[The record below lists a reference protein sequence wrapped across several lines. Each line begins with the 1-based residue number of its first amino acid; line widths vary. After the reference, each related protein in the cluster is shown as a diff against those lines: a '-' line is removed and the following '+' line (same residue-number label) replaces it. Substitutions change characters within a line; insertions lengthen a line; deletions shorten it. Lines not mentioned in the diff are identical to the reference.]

1 MLIGPKCSF
10 FLDIWDIKRS
20 LSRCSDWSSEMKTDL
35 EICPNYYFLLNAS
48 PISGETREIRKP
60 AWNVIG
66 VKMRFRGCKETGLSF
81 NPRRGVCTGTKKLF
95 LRLCVQNNVIS
106 SLWSKFCLKAARSKT
121 AFQWPNIYIRNWSPN
136 RADNLKFFSY
146 FAHVTCF
153 SNIMQSMA
161 YFCCRQSD
169 FPQGKKEIRLSS
181 FKSLIQEFKRNV
193 LRRPKGLKCLKSGW
207 YEVGTWPTCRDCWR
221 NLWMW
226 KFWSGSESTYLVKM

>member
-1 MLIGPKCSF
+1 M
-10 FLDIWDIKRS
+10 KRAGQKY
-20 LSRCSDWSSEMKTDL
+20 LYQIEHTNWSQ
-35 EICPNYYFLLNAS
+35 LLCDKAM
-48 PISGETREIRKP
+48 PT
-60 AWNVIG
+60 V
-66 VKMRFRGCKETGLSF
+66 
-81 NPRRGVCTGTKKLF
+81 TKKLF
-95 LRLCVQNNVIS
+95 LRLCVENDVIS

-226 KFWSGSESTYLVKM
+226 KFWSGSESTSLVKM